1 MTNKLTIAFTRREA
15 ELYRSHGLLEEAR
28 QLYRQVM
35 DEAGTLGPSLA
46 TSLQE
51 KIRALEGELAELD
64 VDLTD
69 VVSERELCILRE
81 GWGDAQSPSDIYTCA
96 AALGSIGLYEA
107 AIEEYRRLIRL
118 QQPLVDYIRGLTE
131 CLLSVYTPETI
142 EAEIDAIIAHDQ
154 PEDAHPNIL
163 RIAFAMELAQRGVD
177 RPALS
182 LYEAAHRI
190 RPLPDRI
197 QAHVKALKNCL
208 DAHPEKDQTDPAAA
222 RATNPAYQLKVR
234 LANRL
239 ARLRGLMRR
248 LRKS

>member
-1 MTNKLTIAFTRREA
+1 MRLAHQVDRRRLRRVPGEREGGVVQVFRLGVGTASHRLARRE
-15 ELYRSHGLLEEAR
+15 EVPL
-28 QLYRQVM
+28 
-35 DEAGTLGPSLA
+35 AGAGPGAALGFFEFRGQGRRLF
-46 TSLQE
+46 
-51 KIRALEGELAELD
+51 
-64 VDLTD
+64 
-69 VVSERELCILRE
+69 VV
-81 GWGDAQSPSDIYTCA
+81 GDAQPA
-96 AALGSIGLYEA
+96 AQVEM
-107 AIEEYRRLIRL
+107 
-118 QQPLVDYIRGLTE
+118 
-131 CLLSVYTPETI
+131 
-142 EAEIDAIIAHDQ
+142 DAIIAPDQ

-197 QAHVKALKNCL
+197 QAHVKALKKRL
-208 DAHPEKDQTDPAAA
+208 DAQPEKDPADPAAA